1 MNFFVDRVIYSD
13 LNDKQKENFNFQKV
27 SSVLVDHG
35 FMTIRL
41 SSDWQS
47 ADFIAQH
54 TDGVTFLKVQLKGRF
69 TINRDF
75 FGKDLYICFPNRA
88 WDKDRDWDRDRRGWY
103 LCPHD
108 MLMEKALEVTTIGTT
123 VAWQLNVH
131 YHSAKPPKSILSFL
145 EEFALR
151 TSS

>member
-1 MNFFVDRVIYSD
+1 MDFFVERVIYSNLD
-13 LNDKQKENFNFQKV
+13 GKQKENFNFQKV

-54 TDGVTFLKVQLKGRF
+54 TNGVTFLKVQLKGRF
-69 TINRDF
+69 TIDREYS
-75 FGKDLYICFPNRA
+75 GKDLHICFPNRA

-108 MLMEKALEVTTIGTT
+108 MLMEKALEVTTIEKTRS
-123 VAWQLNVH
+123 WQLKEH
-131 YHSAKPPKSILSFL
+131 YHSAKPPEPMLSFL
-145 EEFALR
+145 EEFALG